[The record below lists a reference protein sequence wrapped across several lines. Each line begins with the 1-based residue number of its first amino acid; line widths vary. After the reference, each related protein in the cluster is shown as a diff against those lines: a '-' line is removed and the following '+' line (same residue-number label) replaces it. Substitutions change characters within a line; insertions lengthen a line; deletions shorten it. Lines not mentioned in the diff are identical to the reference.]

1 MKRTEFG
8 EMGCSIARALDW
20 IGEWW
25 TPLIVRDVFYGLR
38 RFEALQAHLGISRNI
53 LTDRLSTLVE
63 GGILQRRL
71 YQEKPERYEYR
82 LTEKGIDLYPI
93 LLAMMEWGDR
103 WAAPEG
109 GPPVA
114 LVHEG
119 CGRRTRP
126 RYVCDK
132 CGEEITARNVRPK
145 ILSEK
150 LAGDLERMR
159 SRLAPALQTGRIGN
173 GESKR
178 RKSADS
184 ESGEKE
190 KPVRGR
196 RRRGGSV

>member
-1 MKRTEFG
+1 MKRTEFA

-63 GGILQRRL
+63 GGILERRL

-93 LLAMMEWGDR
+93 LVAMMEWGDR
-103 WAAPEG
+103 WAAAEG
-109 GPPVA
+109 GPPVV
-114 LVHEG
+114 LIHED
-119 CGRRTRP
+119 CGRRMHP
-126 RYVCDK
+126 RYVCDR
-132 CGEEITARNVRPK
+132 CGGEVTARNVRPK

-150 LAGDLERMR
+150 LAADLAR
-159 SRLAPALQTGRIGN
+159 RLAPTASPSVKKAPASVEAPRERAKKSSGAGVRNGR
-173 GESKR
+173 K
-178 RKSADS
+178 A
-184 ESGEKE
+184 
-190 KPVRGR
+190 P
-196 RRRGGSV
+196 